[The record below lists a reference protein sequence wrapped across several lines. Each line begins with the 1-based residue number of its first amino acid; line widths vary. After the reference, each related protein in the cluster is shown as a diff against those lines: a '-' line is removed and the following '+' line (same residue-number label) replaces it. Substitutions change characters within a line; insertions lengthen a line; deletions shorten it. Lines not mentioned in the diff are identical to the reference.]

1 MSFLPLI
8 EDAGQRLSA
17 APPGAGQPLPA
28 LSSPLASANL
38 SPQLLLLFLLSAFST
53 LTNFSIEQTP
63 QQGRTRVFLIL
74 LRASRP
80 QPGEHPDSRADAGR
94 RS

>member
-1 MSFLPLI
+1 MREGPGINNGGGEGWLTTLI

-38 SPQLLLLFLLSAFST
+38 EIR
-53 LTNFSIEQTP
+53 N
-63 QQGRTRVFLIL
+63 
-74 LRASRP
+74 
-80 QPGEHPDSRADAGR
+80 H
-94 RS
+94 